1 MGDGIHFSLRLSR
14 DNPEHRKVIQ
24 FLDEMDVKKYKSKT
38 NFIAQAMVFYIEC
51 IEDGSLEKLKDKNFR
66 QFSMDY
72 VSREELNEK
81 LKNIS
86 DTIEKKVY
94 KEILSAVMGST
105 TRVVQENIPAN
116 QEPDVAE
123 DGDETT
129 LAENLS
135 KYSGVMESVLS
146 WSEDE

>member
-1 MGDGIHFSLRLSR
+1 MHFSLRLSR
-14 DNPEHRKVIQ
+14 DNPEHQKVIQ

-38 NFIAQAMVFYIEC
+38 NFIAQAIFFYIEC

-94 KEILSAVMGST
+94 KEILSVVMGNT
-105 TRVVQENIPAN
+105 TRVIQENIPAK
-116 QEPDVAE
+116 QESDVAE
-123 DGDETT
+123 DSDETT
-129 LAENLS
+129 LAEDLS
-135 KYSGVMESVLS
+135 KYSGVMDSVLS

>member
-1 MGDGIHFSLRLSR
+1 MGDGMHFSLRLSR

-38 NFIAQAMVFYIEC
+38 NFIAQAVSFYIEC

-66 QFSMDY
+66 KFSMDY

-94 KEILSAVMGST
+94 KEIISVVMGST
-105 TRVVQENIPAN
+105 TRVVQEAVPVR
-116 QEPDVAE
+116 QEPDATE
-123 DGDETT
+123 ESNDNT
-129 LAENLS
+129 LVQDLS
-135 KYSGVMESVLS
+135 KYSGVMDSVLS
-146 WSEDE
+146 WSED

>member
-1 MGDGIHFSLRLSR
+1 MRDCVHFSLRLSR
-14 DNPEHRKVIQ
+14 VNPEQKKTIQ

-38 NFIAQAMVFYIEC
+38 NFIVQAVNFYIEC

-66 QFSMDY
+66 QFSTDY

-86 DTIEKKVY
+86 DNIEKKVY

-105 TRVVQENIPAN
+105 TRVVQETVPVM
-116 QEPDVAE
+116 QEHDAAE
-123 DGDETT
+123 ESNDNT
-129 LAENLS
+129 LVQDLS
-135 KYSGVMESVLS
+135 KYSGIMDSVLS
-146 WSEDE
+146 WSED